1 MQYKEEMLINGD
13 TLDGCAGLEDVSSF
27 EEWIDFD
34 NRLKKKYGEG
44 YAAIMLKQML
54 KICKEYGEE
63 KVLLTCDKINEL
75 PEKQSLKMTVH
86 WKIK

>member
-13 TLDGCAGLEDVSSF
+13 TLDGCAGLEGVSSF

-44 YAAIMLKQML
+44 YATIMLKQML
-54 KICKEYGEE
+54 KICKEYEEE
-63 KVLLTCDKINEL
+63 KVLLTCDKTNEL
-75 PEKQSLKMTVH
+75 PEKQSLKMAVY
-86 WKIK
+86 WKMK